1 MEPWREAREK
11 SALEATSRILDRGR
25 SFEPL
30 EEMRT
35 SWEEAKKPSF

>member
-11 SALEATSRILDRGR
+11 SALEAKSRILARGR

-35 SWEEAKKPSF
+35 SWEEAKKPIF